1 VNQAED
7 TYEMEAMW
15 NNIAGGR
22 EMKVEDHTLGE
33 HAKV

>member
-1 VNQAED
+1 
-7 TYEMEAMW
+7 MEAMW